1 MLQPGQQIEDY
12 RIVSLITSGG
22 MGEIYLA
29 DETSIERQVAMKV
42 IRPEVIRYPNSE
54 DARRMLQLFR
64 REASAIARLN
74 HPDIL
79 PLFRFGEATADGTPL
94 MYMVMPYCEE
104 RSLTDWLYKH
114 NKTTLTAQEAEP
126 IVRQAA
132 EALQY
137 AHEQGIIHLDVKFSN
152 FLVRYPTD
160 DVRRVNVQLADFGV
174 AKFTSAS
181 GMSQTVRGSLE
192 AMPPEQWE
200 GSPVYA
206 SDQYALAVMIY
217 KLLTGKNPFV
227 GSGFEQLWHQ
237 HRTAQAQPPSTV
249 NAAIPRSIDAVLMRG
264 MAKNPQDRYPS
275 MLAFADAYHQ
285 ALQPNMESNM
295 QSDRS
300 NFTPVQQTLMVSEN
314 EARMGT
320 SREIMLPSGERLSIF
335 IPPGTFSGKVI
346 PVERQGMPPV
356 LVTVNVSPGMAPP
369 PPPPP
374 LLEKTQLANPQGADP
389 QQWNAGQ
396 RPNAQTQWGSGPNAP
411 GQWNAGQGPNAPGQ
425 WNQGQVQGAN
435 VPGQW
440 NQGQVQGAN
449 AQTQWGQ
456 GPGAI
461 PPIQGGQGNGTPPPA
476 KPNRTRIFVLAAVAV
491 LIIIAA
497 VIGIFAFTTVQHNQ
511 QVTATATAQNQTQ
524 VAQNNLNGTAT
535 QAANAAATQGAVNA
549 TATAANTFPAVAG
562 NYSGTVTNNANAGK
576 QFVMNLALQQNQQSL
591 TGTCTLDTVP
601 FPIQNGAVTLS
612 GNVSFSITIPAS
624 GSSSATTL
632 NFVGS
637 QQSNG
642 NLSGT
647 WTSTTGGQG
656 PWNAAKS

>member
-29 DETSIERQVAMKV
+29 DETSIERAVAIKV

-54 DARRMLQLFR
+54 DGRRMLQLFR

-79 PLFRFGEATADGTPL
+79 PLFRFGEATVDGTPL
-94 MYMVMPYCEE
+94 MFMVMPYCEE

-114 NKTTLTAQEAEP
+114 NKTTLTAQETEP

-137 AHEQGIIHLDVKFSN
+137 AHEQGIIHLDVKLSN

-237 HRTAQAQPPSTV
+237 HRTAQAQSPSSV
-249 NAAIPRSIDAVLMRG
+249 NAAIPRSIDAVLLRAL
-264 MAKNPQDRYPS
+264 AKDPQDRFPS

-285 ALQPNMESNM
+285 ALQPPMEANV
-295 QSDRS
+295 QSDRN

-335 IPPGTFSGKVI
+335 IPPGTFSGRVI

-356 LVTVNVSPGMAPP
+356 LVTVNVPSGMAPP
-369 PPPPP
+369 PPP
-374 LLEKTQLANPQGADP
+374 LEKTQLASSQGSNPQV
-389 QQWNAGQ
+389 QWNAGQ
-396 RPNAQTQWGSGPNAP
+396 AQGANAQTQWGQGPQGQGANP
-411 GQWNAGQGPNAPGQ
+411 QGQWNAGQI
-425 WNQGQVQGAN
+425 
-435 VPGQW
+435 
-440 NQGQVQGAN
+440 QGAN

-456 GPGAI
+456 GPGSI
-461 PPIQGGQGNGTPPPA
+461 PPVLMNQGQGTPPPA

-497 VIGIFAFTTVQHNQ
+497 VIGVFAFTTVQHNQ
-511 QVTATATAQNQTQ
+511 HVSATATAQIQTQ
-524 VAQNNLNGTAT
+524 VVQNNLNGTAT

-549 TATAANTFPAVAG
+549 TATSANTFPTVAG

-576 QFVMNLALQQNQQSL
+576 QFVMNLALQQNQQNL

-601 FPIQNGAVTLS
+601 FPIQNGVVTLS

>member
-12 RIVSLITSGG
+12 SIVNLITSGG

-29 DETSIERQVAMKV
+29 DETSIGRQVAMKV

-79 PLFRFGEATADGTPL
+79 PLFRFGEATADGIPL
-94 MYMVMPYCEE
+94 MFMVMPYCEE
-104 RSLTDWLYKH
+104 RSLTDWMYKH
-114 NKTTLTAQEAEP
+114 NRTTLTAQEAEP
-126 IVRQAA
+126 VVRQAA

-137 AHEQGIIHLDVKFSN
+137 AHEQGIIHLDVKPSN

-160 DVRRVNVQLADFGV
+160 DVRRLNVQLADFGV
-174 AKFTSAS
+174 AKFTATS

-200 GSPVYA
+200 GAPVYA

-217 KLLTGKNPFV
+217 KLLTGRNPYV
-227 GSGFEQLWHQ
+227 GTGFEQLWHQ

-249 NAAIPRSIDAVLMRG
+249 NAAIPRSVDDVLMRAL
-264 MAKNPQDRYPS
+264 AKNPQDRFPS

-285 ALQPNMESNM
+285 ALQPKMESNM

-300 NFTPVQQTLMVSEN
+300 NFTPVQQTLTVSEN

-356 LVTVNVSPGMAPP
+356 LVTVNVSQSMA

-374 LLEKTQLANPQGADP
+374 LLEKTQLAQPQGSNPQV
-389 QQWNAGQ
+389 QWNPGPGSNPQVQWNQGQ
-396 RPNAQTQWGSGPNAP
+396 GSNPQAQWNQVQGASAPTQWGP
-411 GQWNAGQGPNAPGQ
+411 GQGPNA
-425 WNQGQVQGAN
+425 QG
-435 VPGQW
+435 
-440 NQGQVQGAN
+440 
-449 AQTQWGQ
+449 QWGQ
-456 GPGAI
+456 G
-461 PPIQGGQGNGTPPPA
+461 QGTPPPA
-476 KPNRTRIFVLAAVAV
+476 KPNRTRIFVLAGVAI

-511 QVTATATAQNQTQ
+511 QVAATATAQNQTQ

-535 QAANAAATQGAVNA
+535 QTAANAAATQAAVNA

-562 NYSGTVTNNANAGK
+562 TYAGTITNTANAGK
-576 QFVMNLALQQNQQSL
+576 QFAMALNLQQNQQTL
-591 TGTCTLDTVP
+591 TGTCSIDTAP
-601 FPIQNGAVTLS
+601 FTIQNGLVTLT
-612 GNVSFSITIPAS
+612 GHVSFSVTIPGS
-624 GSSSATTL
+624 GGSSATQV

-637 QQSNG
+637 QQSDG
-642 NLSGT
+642 SLSGT
-647 WTSTTGGQG
+647 WTSSTGGQG
-656 PWNAAKS
+656 PWTATKS

>member
-12 RIVSLITSGG
+12 RIVNLITSGG

-29 DETSIERQVAMKV
+29 DETSIGRQVALKV

-79 PLFRFGEATADGTPL
+79 PLFRFGEATADGMPL
-94 MYMVMPYCEE
+94 MFMVMPYCEE

-126 IVRQAA
+126 IARQAA

-137 AHEQGIIHLDVKFSN
+137 AHEQGVIHLDVKPSN

-160 DVRRVNVQLADFGV
+160 DVRRLNIQLADFGV
-174 AKFTSAS
+174 AKFTATS

-217 KLLTGKNPFV
+217 KLLTGTNPFV

-249 NAAIPRSIDAVLMRG
+249 NAAIPRSVDAVLMRAL
-264 MAKNPQDRYPS
+264 AKNPQDRYPS
-275 MLAFADAYHQ
+275 MLAFSDAYHQ
-285 ALQPNMESNM
+285 ALQPTMEANM

-300 NFTPVQQTLMVSEN
+300 NFTPVQQTVMVSEN

-335 IPPGTFSGKVI
+335 VPPGTFSGRVI
-346 PVERQGMPPV
+346 PVERQDMPRV
-356 LVTVNVSPGMAPP
+356 LVTVTVSQNMAPP
-369 PPPPP
+369 PPP
-374 LLEKTQLANPQGADP
+374 LAKTQLATPQGP
-389 QQWNAGQ
+389 NSQMQWNQGQ
-396 RPNAQTQWGSGPNAP
+396 GQGPNAQTQWGSGP
-411 GQWNAGQGPNAPGQ
+411 
-425 WNQGQVQGAN
+425 
-435 VPGQW
+435 
-440 NQGQVQGAN
+440 N

-461 PPIQGGQGNGTPPPA
+461 PPVPGGQGNGTPPPA
-476 KPNRTRIFVLAAVAV
+476 KPNRTRTFVLAGVAI
-491 LIIIAA
+491 LLIIAA
-497 VIGIFAFTTVQHNQ
+497 VIGIFAFNTVQHNQ
-511 QVTATATAQNQTQ
+511 QVTATTTAQNLTQ
-524 VAQNNLNGTAT
+524 VARNNLNGTAT
-535 QAANAAATQGAVNA
+535 QGAANAAATQAAEANA

-562 NYSGTVTNNANAGK
+562 NYAGTLTNNANGGK
-576 QFVMNLALQQNQQSL
+576 QFALGLALQQNQGTL
-591 TGTCTLDTVP
+591 TGTCSIASTPL
-601 FPIQNGAVTLS
+601 PIQNGSVTLS
-612 GNVSFSITIPAS
+612 GQVSFSVTIA
-624 GSSSATTL
+624 GTGGSSATQV

-642 NLSGT
+642 SLSGT
-647 WTSTTGGQG
+647 WTSSTNGQG
-656 PWNAAKS
+656 PWSATKS

>member
-12 RIVSLITSGG
+12 RIVNLITSGG

-29 DETSIERQVAMKV
+29 EETSIGRQVAVKV

-79 PLFRFGEATADGTPL
+79 PLFRFGEATVDGMSL
-94 MYMVMPYCEE
+94 MFMVMPYCEE

-114 NKTTLTAQEAEP
+114 NKTTLTAQEADP

-137 AHEQGIIHLDVKFSN
+137 AHEQGVIHLDVKLSN

-160 DVRRVNVQLADFGV
+160 DVRRLNVQLADFGV
-174 AKFTSAS
+174 AKFTATS

-192 AMPPEQWE
+192 AMPSEQWE

-249 NAAIPRSIDAVLMRG
+249 NAAIPRPVDAVLLRAL
-264 MAKNPQDRYPS
+264 AKNPQDRFPS

-285 ALQPNMESNM
+285 ALQPTMESNM
-295 QSDRS
+295 QFDRS
-300 NFTPVQQTLMVSEN
+300 NFTPVQQTLAVSEN

-320 SREIMLPSGERLSIF
+320 SREIMLPSGERISIF

-356 LVTVNVSPGMAPP
+356 LVTVSVSQNMTP

-374 LLEKTQLANPQGADP
+374 LLEKTQLATPQGSNPQV
-389 QQWNAGQ
+389 
-396 RPNAQTQWGSGPNAP
+396 
-411 GQWNAGQGPNAPGQ
+411 Q
-425 WNQGQVQGAN
+425 WNQGQGQAQGQGSNAQ
-435 VPGQW
+435 GQW
-440 NQGQVQGAN
+440 NSGSGPN

-456 GPGAI
+456 GQGAI
-461 PPIQGGQGNGTPPPA
+461 PPMLGGQGNGTPPPA
-476 KPNRTRIFVLAAVAV
+476 KPNRTRIFVLAGVAI

-511 QVTATATAQNQTQ
+511 QVTATATAQNLTQ

-535 QAANAAATQGAVNA
+535 QAANAAATQAVVNA

-562 NYSGTVTNNANAGK
+562 NYSGSLTNNANAGK
-576 QFVMNLALQQNQQSL
+576 QFALGLALQQNQGTL
-591 TGTCTLDTVP
+591 TGTCSIASSP
-601 FPIQNGAVTLS
+601 FPIQNGSVTLS
-612 GNVSFSITIPAS
+612 GQLSFSVTIPGS
-624 GSSSATTL
+624 GGSSATQV
-632 NFVGS
+632 NFVGA
-637 QQSNG
+637 QQSDG
-642 NLSGT
+642 SLSGT
-647 WTSTTGGQG
+647 WTSSTNGQG
-656 PWNAAKS
+656 PWSATKS